1 MTKRRK
7 PSVEKQAPKFCVM
20 PKRRPYLA
28 SALLFGEQTTS
39 TDGRTTQ
46 RNFPRPG
53 SEQELA
59 ARAALADELRAE
71 APWGHFV
78 GLVAAM
84 IDPRTEGA
92 LSRPQ
97 IKCSGH
103 RGKNSKPRVTEHR
116 DVEIAEHIQKRRAK
130 NDREPVAESIWDA
143 AEHFRLADSV
153 ICEVWNEFN
162 FGKND
167 EFKIK
172 PDSMWA
178 EYIPKR

>member
-1 MTKRRK
+1 MGKRHK

-20 PKRRPYLA
+20 PNRRLDLA

-39 TDGRTTQ
+39 KDGWTTQ
-46 RNFPRPG
+46 RKFPKPG

-71 APWGHFV
+71 APLGHFV

-97 IKCSGH
+97 IKFVGH
-103 RGKNSKPRVTEHR
+103 RGKNSRPHVTEHR
-116 DVEIAEHIQKRRAK
+116 DVEIAQYIQKRRAK
-130 NDREPVAESIWDA
+130 NDPEPVAESIGEA
-143 AEHFRLADSV
+143 ADHFGLADSV
-153 ICEVWNEFN
+153 IWEVWNKFD

-178 EYIPKR
+178 EYIPKS